1 MINNDFGGIF
11 GSIFGE
17 MYNETPEEFI
27 EILNSHWESGK
38 IKEYYKVLY
47 HRKRN
52 YRVFRNGNGKHKVER
67 SD

>member
-27 EILNSHWESGK
+27 EILNSHWERGK
-38 IKEYYKVLY
+38 IKEYYEVLY
-47 HRKRN
+47 YCKRN
-52 YRVFRNGNGKHKVER
+52 YRVFRNSNGKHKVER
-67 SD
+67 SG